1 MIAKTQIQMVDLHGQ
16 YLKIKDEI
24 DAGIAQ
30 VINTCSFVGGPAVN
44 NFCRALETY
53 LGVKHVIGCAN
64 GTDALHI
71 ALMALNLQPG
81 DEVITASHTFVAT
94 AEAIALLGLKP
105 VFVDVDPNTFTLN
118 PDAVERAITHKT
130 RCIMPVHIYGQSAHM
145 EPLLQLAS
153 RYNLYVVEDNAQ
165 AIGASY
171 RHTNGT
177 TQKTGTLGH
186 IGCTSFY
193 PSKNLGCYGDGGA
206 MFTNNDELAEKMRLI
221 ANHGQR
227 TKYDSTLIG
236 VNSRLDAL
244 QAVVLLA
251 KLKHLDEYNRQRQQ
265 AAAFYDRAFANHPLL
280 AIPYR
285 APYSTHVFHQYT
297 LIVKGNRNALKD
309 ALQEHGIPTMIYYPI
324 PVHLQQAYL
333 QYGYAQGSLPVT
345 EQLAQ
350 QVISLPI
357 HTEMDEQQLH
367 FITQTVMQL
376 AEQV

>member
-1 MIAKTQIQMVDLHGQ
+1 
-16 YLKIKDEI
+16 
-24 DAGIAQ
+24 
-30 VINTCSFVGGPAVN
+30 
-44 NFCRALETY
+44 
-53 LGVKHVIGCAN
+53 
-64 GTDALHI
+64 
-71 ALMALNLQPG
+71 
-81 DEVITASHTFVAT
+81 
-94 AEAIALLGLKP
+94 
-105 VFVDVDPNTFTLN
+105 
-118 PDAVERAITHKT
+118 
-130 RCIMPVHIYGQSAHM
+130 MPVHIYGQSAHM

-265 AAAFYDRAFANHPLL
+265 AAAFYDRAFSNHPLL